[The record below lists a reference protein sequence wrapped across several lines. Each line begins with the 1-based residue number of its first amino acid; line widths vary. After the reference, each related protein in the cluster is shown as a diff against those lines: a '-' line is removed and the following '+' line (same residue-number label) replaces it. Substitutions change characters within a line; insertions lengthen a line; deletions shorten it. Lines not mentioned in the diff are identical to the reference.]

1 LKATRDVK
9 TMMQEKCQFLERRVQ
24 EVGRNEWR

>member
-1 LKATRDVK
+1 
-9 TMMQEKCQFLERRVQ
+9 MMQEKCQFLERRVQ